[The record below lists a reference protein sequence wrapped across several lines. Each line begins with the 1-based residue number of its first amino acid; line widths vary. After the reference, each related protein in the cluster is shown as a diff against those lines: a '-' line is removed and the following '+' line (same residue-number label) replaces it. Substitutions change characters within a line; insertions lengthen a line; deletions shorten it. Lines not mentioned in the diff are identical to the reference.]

1 MKIEIS
7 ATKRVVKG
15 TGASRRLRHAG
26 SVPGVLYGG
35 GKEPIS
41 LDLEQKSLFLQFR
54 HEAFHASI
62 LTLNLEGNKESVLLR
77 DYQMHPVRNTIQ
89 HIDFQRVNENEKIHV
104 KVPFHF
110 INAEVSPGVKLNGG
124 IVSHIMTEANISCLP
139 KNLPEFIEV
148 DLATIDIGQSIHL
161 SEIKMPDGVEFVQL
175 AHGNDAAVASVA
187 KPRAVVEEVAKPAEG
202 APDGA
207 AQDSGGLIL
216 LLINRISIC
225 KIVINFFQALE
236 NLLMQKNFMSQS
248 PIHL

>member
-1 MKIEIS
+1 MKIEIN
-7 ATKRVVKG
+7 ATKRGVKG

-26 SVPGVLYGG
+26 SVPGILYGG
-35 GKEPIS
+35 GKDPIS
-41 LDLEQKSLFLQFR
+41 LDLEHKSLFLQFR

-62 LTLNLEGNKESVLLR
+62 LTLNLEGAKESVLLR

-148 DLATIDIGQSIHL
+148 DLAKLDIGQSIHL
-161 SEIKMPDGVEFVQL
+161 SEIKMGEGVEFVQL
-175 AHGNDAAVASVA
+175 SHGNDAAVASVS
-187 KPRAVVEEVAKPAEG
+187 KPRAIVEEVVAKPAEG
-202 APDGA
+202 AADAADAAAPAAEGA
-207 AQDSGGLIL
+207 KAADAAPADEAKSD
-216 LLINRISIC
+216 
-225 KIVINFFQALE
+225 KA
-236 NLLMQKNFMSQS
+236 K
-248 PIHL
+248 

>member
-62 LTLNLEGNKESVLLR
+62 LTLNLEGKKESVLLR

-161 SEIKMPDGVEFVQL
+161 SEIKIPDGVEFVQL

-187 KPRAVVEEVAKPAEG
+187 KPRVVVEEVEEVEAKPAEG
-202 APDGA
+202 AAEGAAPAADGA
-207 AQDSGGLIL
+207 KASDAAPAEDAKSE
-216 LLINRISIC
+216 
-225 KIVINFFQALE
+225 KA
-236 NLLMQKNFMSQS
+236 K
-248 PIHL
+248 

>member
-161 SEIKMPDGVEFVQL
+161 SEIKMPDGVDFVQL

-202 APDGA
+202 AAEGA
-207 AQDSGGLIL
+207 APASEGGKTADAATAEDAK
-216 LLINRISIC
+216 SD
-225 KIVINFFQALE
+225 KA
-236 NLLMQKNFMSQS
+236 K
-248 PIHL
+248 